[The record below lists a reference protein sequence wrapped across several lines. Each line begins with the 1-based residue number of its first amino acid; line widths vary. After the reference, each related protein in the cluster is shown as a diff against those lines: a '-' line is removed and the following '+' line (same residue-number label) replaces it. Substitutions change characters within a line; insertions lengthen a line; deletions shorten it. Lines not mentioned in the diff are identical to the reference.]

1 MGHRLTILKG
11 VYDIKIKQDI
21 PMDSDH
27 YIPLCKE
34 TTEPCWCT
42 LADTFKAA
50 EASVQDQ
57 TATQD
62 DIARIIQSIKMRDE
76 RIVQAESE
84 LRRVTDEYRKLR
96 EELLPVFRMAK
107 DRSQPLPFQPSA
119 SGYSPD
125 YHNHNEGLTSPVTS
139 QAPLEK
145 GSGNTSRKFPTQKLF
160 LGSTPKT
167 NSPTHIPHSIPE
179 GKPLSD
185 TTTLDPSAAV
195 TLASNHLAAQTING
209 IPPASSPNQINLPSP
224 TSPSIYNNQ
233 QPLPPHIYSRPNGNS
248 QPSARPVYA
257 HPTDDSHSS
266 LAPTLVGLERDRSN
280 PTPTPTGSNR
290 QPRQPDE
297 LPPPYSSAQKEPPS
311 VDIVKKFRVSVDDPC
326 YKVLPAALKKYNINA
341 PWRQYSLY
349 IVYGD
354 QERCLGLDEK
364 PLELF
369 KQLNLEGRK
378 PMFMLRRH
386 ATPTEG
392 HSGPSATGGTGSAG
406 FDPAT
411 GLSALRGHQS
421 SIQLTQLPGGVL

>member
-1 MGHRLTILKG
+1 M
-11 VYDIKIKQDI
+11 
-21 PMDSDH
+21 
-27 YIPLCKE
+27 
-34 TTEPCWCT
+34 
-42 LADTFKAA
+42 
-50 EASVQDQ
+50 
-57 TATQD
+57 
-62 DIARIIQSIKMRDE
+62 
-76 RIVQAESE
+76 
-84 LRRVTDEYRKLR
+84 R

-107 DRSQPLPFQPSA
+107 DRSQPLPVQPSA

-125 YHNHNEGLTSPVTS
+125 YHNHNEGMTSPVTA

-145 GSGNTSRKFPTQKLF
+145 GSGNTSRKFPPQKLF

-179 GKPLSD
+179 GKPVSD
-185 TTTLDPSAAV
+185 TTNLDPSAAV

-209 IPPASSPNQINLPSP
+209 IPQSIPQPSNSPSQMNLPSP

-233 QPLPPHIYSRPNGNS
+233 QPLPPHIYSRPNGNPQS
-248 QPSARPVYA
+248 SARPAY
-257 HPTDDSHSS
+257 SHSTEDPHPS
-266 LAPTLVGLERDRSN
+266 NASTLTTADRDRSN
-280 PTPTPTGSNR
+280 PTPTPAGSSR

-297 LPPPYSSAQKEPPS
+297 PPPYTNAQREAPS

-354 QERCLGLDEK
+354 QERCLGLEEK

-386 ATPTEG
+386 ATPAEG
-392 HSGPSATGGTGSAG
+392 HSG
-406 FDPAT
+406 
-411 GLSALRGHQS
+411 LSAAGGGVGAGAEAGMGLAALRAHQS

>member
-1 MGHRLTILKG
+1 
-11 VYDIKIKQDI
+11 
-21 PMDSDH
+21 
-27 YIPLCKE
+27 
-34 TTEPCWCT
+34 
-42 LADTFKAA
+42 
-50 EASVQDQ
+50 
-57 TATQD
+57 
-62 DIARIIQSIKMRDE
+62 MRDE
-76 RIVQAESE
+76 RIIQAESE

-125 YHNHNEGLTSPVTS
+125 YHNHSEGMTSPVTS

-145 GSGNTSRKFPTQKLF
+145 GGGNASRKFPTQKLF
-160 LGSTPKT
+160 LGPTPKN

-179 GKPLSD
+179 GKQLSD
-185 TTTLDPSAAV
+185 TTNLDPSAAV

-209 IPPASSPNQINLPSP
+209 VPQPSNSPSQVNLPSP
-224 TSPSIYNNQ
+224 TSPSIYNQ
-233 QPLPPHIYSRPNGNS
+233 QPLPPHIYSRPNGNP
-248 QPSARPVYA
+248 QTSARLAHP
-257 HPTDDSHSS
+257 HPTDEPYSS
-266 LAPTLVGLERDRSN
+266 NAPNLAGSERDRSN
-280 PTPTPTGSNR
+280 PTPTPTGPSR
-290 QPRQPDE
+290 QPRQQDE
-297 LPPPYSSAQKEPPS
+297 PPPSYSAAQKEAPS

-386 ATPTEG
+386 ATPMEG
-392 HSGPSATGGTGSAG
+392 HSGPSAGGGTGGAG

-411 GLSALRGHQS
+411 GLGTGRGHQS

>member
-1 MGHRLTILKG
+1 
-11 VYDIKIKQDI
+11 
-21 PMDSDH
+21 
-27 YIPLCKE
+27 
-34 TTEPCWCT
+34 
-42 LADTFKAA
+42 
-50 EASVQDQ
+50 
-57 TATQD
+57 
-62 DIARIIQSIKMRDE
+62 MRDE
-76 RIVQAESE
+76 RIIQAESE

-107 DRSQPLPFQPSA
+107 DRSQPLPFQPTA
-119 SGYSPD
+119 SGHSPD
-125 YHNHNEGLTSPVTS
+125 YHNHNDGMASPVTS

-145 GSGNTSRKFPTQKLF
+145 SGATASRKFPTTQKLF
-160 LGSTPKT
+160 LGSTPKN
-167 NSPTHIPHSIPE
+167 NSPTQIPHSIPE
-179 GKPLSD
+179 GKPLAD
-185 TTTLDPSAAV
+185 MTNLDPSAAV

-209 IPPASSPNQINLPSP
+209 VPPSNSPSQVNLPSP

-233 QPLPPHIYSRPNGNS
+233 QPLPPHIYSRPNGNPQTS
-248 QPSARPVYA
+248 TRQVYPHSADELY
-257 HPTDDSHSS
+257 SS
-266 LAPTLVGLERDRSN
+266 NAPTLAGSDRDRSN
-280 PTPTPTGSNR
+280 PTPTPTGSTR

-297 LPPPYSSAQKEPPS
+297 PPPSGGGQREAPS

-354 QERCLGLDEK
+354 QERCLALDEK

-392 HSGPSATGGTGSAG
+392 HSGPSAGGGMGGVG
-406 FDPAT
+406 FDPAMGLGT
-411 GLSALRGHQS
+411 GRGYQS